1 VSTTIAAAPR
11 QGVLPTARNTRG
23 RSQALQI
30 LLWVVQNRMGAAG
43 LAILLVLAV
52 LAIAA
57 PLVAPYPPNQ
67 QHPGQELRP
76 PGGAYLLGTDELGR
90 DMLSRI
96 LYGSRIS
103 FMVGIVAVVIGAS
116 VGVATGLAAGYFGGW
131 VDTVIMR
138 CYDALQAFPAILLGI
153 TIVTVLGPSAINV
166 AYALG
171 IATLPGFAR
180 LTRSQVLSVRE
191 RDFVLAA
198 RCIGAAP
205 GRIMAWHVLPNC
217 VAPLLVQ
224 VALIMGIS
232 VLAEAALSFLGLGTQ
247 PPDPSWGAM
256 LNTSRGYLRQNM
268 WYGIFPGLALATMLI
283 ALNYLTDALRD
294 ALDPHRVR

>member
-1 VSTTIAAAPR
+1 MAHV
-11 QGVLPTARNTRG
+11 
-23 RSQALQI
+23 
-30 LLWVVQNRMGAAG
+30 
-43 LAILLVLAV
+43 
-52 LAIAA
+52 
-57 PLVAPYPPNQ
+57 
-67 QHPGQELRP
+67 
-76 PGGAYLLGTDELGR
+76 
-90 DMLSRI
+90 
-96 LYGSRIS
+96 
-103 FMVGIVAVVIGAS
+103 VVIGAS

-191 RDFVLAA
+191 RDYVLAA

-205 GRIMAWHVLPNC
+205 GRIMALHVLPNC

-224 VALIMGIS
+224 IALIMGIS

-247 PPDPSWGAM
+247 PPDASWGAM

-294 ALDPHRVR
+294 ALDPHRLR

>member
-205 GRIMAWHVLPNC
+205 GRIMAWHGC
-217 VAPLLVQ
+217 
-224 VALIMGIS
+224 
-232 VLAEAALSFLGLGTQ
+232 
-247 PPDPSWGAM
+247 W
-256 LNTSRGYLRQNM
+256 SRSL
-268 WYGIFPGLALATMLI
+268 
-283 ALNYLTDALRD
+283 
-294 ALDPHRVR
+294 